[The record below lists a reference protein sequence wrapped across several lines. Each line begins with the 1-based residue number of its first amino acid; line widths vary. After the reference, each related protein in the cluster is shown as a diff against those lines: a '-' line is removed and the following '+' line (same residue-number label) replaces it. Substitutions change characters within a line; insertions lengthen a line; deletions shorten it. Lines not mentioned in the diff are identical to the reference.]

1 MSEDFTEARYREL
14 VRRAKERYEFI
25 SFPEYATQR
34 RAVLWRHDIDMSPQR
49 ALALARIEAEEGVRA
64 TYFVLLHSD
73 FYNALEPVVVDV
85 IREIAAAGHH
95 LGLHFDASFW
105 RDSLEERLADER
117 DLLARVFGA
126 DIRAFSLH
134 NPGLGEWQDVLKA
147 DEIAGMVNAYGE
159 SIRGKF
165 AYCSDSN
172 GIWRFRRLDE
182 VLESASDEF
191 LHVLTHPEWW
201 LPEALPPRARVTRA
215 IEGRAQR
222 LHEAYDKLLA
232 DAGRPNV
239 R

>member
-1 MSEDFTEARYREL
+1 VSEDFTEARYREL
-14 VRRAKERYEFI
+14 LKRAKERYRFI
-25 SFPEYATQR
+25 AFPDFAAEGP
-34 RAVLWRHDIDMSPQR
+34 AVLWRHDIDMSPQR
-49 ALALARIEAEEGVRA
+49 ALALARIEAEEGVRS

-73 FYNALEPVVVDV
+73 FYNALEPAVVAV
-85 IREIAAAGHH
+85 IREIIAAGHH

-105 RDSLEERLADER
+105 PDSFEDRLAVER
-117 DLLARVFGA
+117 DLLELVFGT
-126 DIRAFSLH
+126 DVRAFSMH
-134 NPGLGEWQDVLKA
+134 NPGLGETH
-147 DEIAGMVNAYGE
+147 EILQAGEVAGMINAYGE
-159 SIRGKF
+159 SIHQKF

-182 VLESASDEF
+182 VLERASDEF
-191 LHVLTHPEWW
+191 LQVLTHPEWW

-215 IEGRAQR
+215 IEGRAAR